1 MGILEKMR
9 AEFVDIVEWIDDDR
23 QSIVWRFPRYHNQ
36 IKQGAKLI
44 VRPGQL
50 AVFVHRGKLADRF
63 APGTHVLETGNLPLL
78 STIAG
83 WSHGFDSPFKA
94 EIYFV
99 ATRQVTDLKWGTPN
113 PVILRDPE
121 LGAVRVRGFGTY
133 TLRASNPEK
142 LLTEI
147 VGADSQLEAAEI
159 GDLLRSII
167 VSEFADLIAASDIP
181 VIDLAANYRIL
192 AEKLRNAVVTRVRE
206 EFGLEFPQLVLA
218 NVSVPEEVERAL
230 DARSSISVIGD
241 LARYQQYQVGQ
252 SMPIA
257 AANPAGGVAGAGVGL
272 GMGLAA
278 VGQMAGTGVGVLSQP
293 PPLASAAP
301 GITWHFE
308 ERGRATGPFTSVQ
321 IDEAIAAGRVG
332 PMTLVWSPGMP
343 SWVRAAETP
352 ALSARFGPPPLPR

>member
-1 MGILEKMR
+1 MGILEKIR

-23 QSIVWRFPRYHNQ
+23 QAIVWRFPRYHNQ

-63 APGTHVLETGNLPLL
+63 APGTHALETRNLPLL

-83 WSHGFDSPFKA
+83 WGHGFDSPFKA

-121 LGAVRVRGFGTY
+121 LGAIRVRAFGTY
-133 TLRASNPEK
+133 TLKASNPEK

-147 VGADSQLEAAEI
+147 VGTDSELEAAEMGELI
-159 GDLLRSII
+159 RSII
-167 VSEFADLIAASDIP
+167 ASEFSDLIAVSDIP

-192 AEKLRNAVVTRVRE
+192 AEKLRTAVVTRMRE
-206 EFGLEFPQLVLA
+206 EFGLDLPQLVLA

-278 VGQMAGTGVGVLSQP
+278 VGQMAGTGVGLMTQP
-293 PPLASAAP
+293 PPLASAGA
-301 GITWHFE
+301 GVWHFE
-308 ERGRATGPFTSVQ
+308 ERGRATGPLTSAQ
-321 IDEAIAAGRVG
+321 IDEAIAGGRIG
-332 PMTLVWSPGMP
+332 PTTLVWSPGMT

-352 ALSARFGPPPLPR
+352 ALAGRFGPPPLPR